1 MAHSRFL
8 RFLVGTG
15 VAALV
20 VLAYPVVA
28 TFGWLL
34 GGLPGL
40 ILGAA
45 PSLFVYLVVWWGLNW
60 LVLKLGMVA
69 GFDPA
74 TRQVRWI
81 ANLVPVA
88 ILLVGA
94 FKIPGMVNAPHEQEI
109 AQLQATDVQ
118 SPGVIKL
125 PAIVAIELPSSS
137 HSGRRGEGPYC
148 EALCLRLLYNGAVAR
163 VIAAARYPD
172 GKIERASYRIERR
185 DQCPKPDLPRSL
197 IVWPEQHLALRGTG
211 PRRVEDRV
219 QARISA
225 GECLVRDAG
234 RIEDAEAIISVRNAK
249 AGADI
254 FQGPWNPWL
263 DTVGARRLEI
273 VEADG
278 RVLYRRTE
286 VTAALLSTPL
296 RSTAGGGLLTTVT
309 YAGLAHGRAD
319 MQPLGPDARDIL
331 PGLLGEEASRPPD
344 LPDTAR
350 PRR

>member
-1 MAHSRFL
+1 LAHSRFL
-8 RFLVGTG
+8 RFLGGTG
-15 VAALV
+15 VAALI

-45 PSLFVYLVVWWGLNW
+45 PSLFVYLVVWWGLKW
-60 LVLKLGMVA
+60 LALKLAMVA

-74 TRQVRWI
+74 TSQVRWI

-88 ILLVGA
+88 ILLVVV
-94 FKIPGMVNAPHEQEI
+94 FKIPDMLNAPHEQEI
-109 AQLQATDVQ
+109 VQLQATDLQ
-118 SPGVIKL
+118 PPGVIKL

-163 VIAAARYPD
+163 VIAAARFPD
-172 GKIERASYRIERR
+172 GKKIELASYRIERR
-185 DQCPKPDLPRSL
+185 DQCPKPDLPRTL
-197 IVWPEQHLALRGTG
+197 IVWPGQHLALRDTQS
-211 PRRVEDRV
+211 RRVEDRV

-225 GECLVRDAG
+225 GECLVREAG
-234 RIEDAEAIISVRNAK
+234 RIEDADTVISVRNVK
-249 AGADI
+249 EGADI
-254 FQGPWNPWL
+254 FQGPWSPRL

-286 VTAALLSTPL
+286 VTAALMSTPL
-296 RSTAGGGLLTTVT
+296 RSTAGGGLLTSVT
-309 YAGLAHGRAD
+309 YAGWARYRAD
-319 MQPLGPDARDIL
+319 TQPLGPAARDIL

-344 LPDTAR
+344 LPDTVR
-350 PRR
+350 P